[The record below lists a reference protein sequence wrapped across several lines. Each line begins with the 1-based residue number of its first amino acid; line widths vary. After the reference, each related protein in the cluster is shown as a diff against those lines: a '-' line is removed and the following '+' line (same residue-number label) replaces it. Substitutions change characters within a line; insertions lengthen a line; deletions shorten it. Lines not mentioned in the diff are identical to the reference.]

1 MGGVLRLGAAGGPL
15 FLGRPVGRWGRS
27 LGPSVGWRPALGRL
41 AGWPGAACRLRA
53 RAAARRVGA
62 QSSGGPSLRFL
73 FKTPTGWRENDG
85 QAARSGIPRGRRR
98 PLARDPAADRLSD
111 APLLHFSTEIAHERQ
126 HPDAGATHQGEHGR
140 AAAHRAGWPGHRLAI
155 HFLVLPWPEF
165 PMFQSAAAAVIL
177 FLSGSLVAW
186 AQRTYQEA
194 GVPFRPFDTVLPLL
208 TAGPYRFSR
217 NPVYIG
223 MAGLLGGMAV
233 LFGSYVFWPPWWC
246 SSSACTTVTSCSPG
260 TLGRRPRRGLAP
272 VHSTR
277 APVALMPQREPS

>member
-1 MGGVLRLGAAGGPL
+1 MNDNTQTLEQPTKVSMAVPPHIVLGGLAI
-15 FLGRPVGRWGRS
+15 VG
-27 LGPSVGWRPALGRL
+27 
-41 AGWPGAACRLRA
+41 
-53 RAAARRVGA
+53 
-62 QSSGGPSLRFL
+62 
-73 FKTPTGWRENDG
+73 
-85 QAARSGIPRGRRR
+85 
-98 PLARDPAADRLSD
+98 
-111 APLLHFSTEIAHERQ
+111 
-126 HPDAGATHQGEHGR
+126 
-140 AAAHRAGWPGHRLAI
+140 LAI

-233 LFGSYVFWPPWWC
+233 LFGSYVFLAAMVVFLV
-246 SSSACTTVTSCSPG
+246 SMHYGYVVFTEARSAADHGEAWRLYTV
-260 TLGRRPRRGLAP
+260 R
-272 VHSTR
+272 VHQW
-277 APVALMPQREPS
+277 L